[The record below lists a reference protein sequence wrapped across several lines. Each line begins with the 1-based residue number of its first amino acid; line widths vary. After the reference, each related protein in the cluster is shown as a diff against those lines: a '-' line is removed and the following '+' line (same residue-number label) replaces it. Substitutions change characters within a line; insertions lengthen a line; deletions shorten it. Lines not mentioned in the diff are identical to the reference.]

1 MKKIL
6 LIIIAAL
13 FTSSSFAQKKLL
25 GKLFSSDTTRHNSF
39 LPVPILGYTQEAG
52 FEFGAVGIYSFYI
65 DKTDSI
71 IRASQIYGVAYTS
84 TKGVSQISSRGD
96 IWSKGNKWHSLY
108 EAKFS
113 NTPFN
118 FYGLGSNTLKKD
130 EDLLVQTRWRAG
142 AEIEKRLT
150 KFYYPGVGFEIESL
164 HFKDKEAGGIFDL
177 ENQANLIDK
186 DGGRYALLK
195 ITQLLDTRNSNTYT
209 TKGFYGRFRFGYA
222 PDFFGGNN
230 FNGSLFTTDLR
241 YFKAINKKLILGN
254 QLFYEAV
261 TSKKEIPFYMLRQM
275 GNDQIMRG
283 YYLGRYRDKNYMAL
297 QTELRYRIIDRLGMV
312 AFGGVGSVYNK
323 GFLPQQNFKPSY
335 GLGARV
341 FFDLEK
347 NLALRVDY
355 AWGEKPVNENR
366 IKGLYISL
374 GESF

>member
-1 MKKIL
+1 MKKTL
-6 LIIIAAL
+6 LIIIIAFL
-13 FTSSSFAQKKLL
+13 TSSSFAQKKLL

-39 LPVPILGYTQEAG
+39 LPVPLLGYTQEAG
-52 FEFGAVGIYSFYI
+52 FEFGAVGIYSFYV
-65 DKTDSI
+65 DKTDSL

-84 TKGVSQISSRGD
+84 TKGVSQLSGKGD
-96 IWSKGNKWHSLY
+96 IWTKGNKWHQLY

-113 NTPFN
+113 NVPFN
-118 FYGLGSNTLKKD
+118 FYGLGSNTSKAD
-130 EDLLVQTRWRAG
+130 EDLVVQTRWRAG
-142 AEIEKRLT
+142 FEIEKQLT
-150 KFYYPGVGFEIESL
+150 KSYYPGVGLEFESIN
-164 HFKDKEAGGIFDL
+164 FKDEAIGGIFDL

-186 DGGRYALLK
+186 DGGRYAFLK

-209 TKGFYGRFRFGYA
+209 TKGFYGRFRYGYA

-241 YFKAINKKLILGN
+241 YFKAITKKIVLGN
-254 QLFYEAV
+254 QLFHEAI
-261 TSKKEIPFYMLRQM
+261 TSKKDVPFYMLRQM

-283 YYLGRYRDKNYMAL
+283 YYLGRFRDRNYLAV
-297 QTELRYRIIDRLGMV
+297 QAELRYKIIDRFGMV
-312 AFGGVGSVYNK
+312 AFGGAGSVYNK
-323 GFLPQQNFKPSY
+323 GLLPQQNIKPSY

-355 AWGEKPVNENR
+355 AWGEKPVNEDR